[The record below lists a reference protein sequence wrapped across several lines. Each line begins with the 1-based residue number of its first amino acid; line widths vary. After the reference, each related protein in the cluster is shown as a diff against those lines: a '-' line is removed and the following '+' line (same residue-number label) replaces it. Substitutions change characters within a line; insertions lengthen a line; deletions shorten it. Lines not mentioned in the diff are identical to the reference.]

1 MVCIIRSGSD
11 TTIHWIFNK
20 FEMVNMIDEIR
31 EILKV
36 CVELISTAN
45 ELSKVENG
53 CGVDYSDVITDL
65 RWSKMT
71 LENRLRT
78 LKEGG

>member
-1 MVCIIRSGSD
+1 M
-11 TTIHWIFNK
+11 N
-20 FEMVNMIDEIR
+20 EEIQ

-36 CVELISTAN
+36 CVDLVSISN
-45 ELSKVENG
+45 ELGKLEDG

-65 RWSKMT
+65 KWNCMT

-78 LKEGG
+78 LKGV

>member
-1 MVCIIRSGSD
+1 M
-11 TTIHWIFNK
+11 NK
-20 FEMVNMIDEIR
+20 EIK

-36 CVELISTAN
+36 CVDLVSISN
-45 ELSKVENG
+45 ELGKLEDG

-65 RWSKMT
+65 KWNRMT
-71 LENRLRT
+71 LENRLRS

>member
-1 MVCIIRSGSD
+1 M
-11 TTIHWIFNK
+11 N
-20 FEMVNMIDEIR
+20 DEIR

-36 CVELISTAN
+36 CIDLLSIAN

-65 RWSKMT
+65 KWNRMT
-71 LENRLRT
+71 LENRLKT
-78 LKEGG
+78 LQR

>member
-1 MVCIIRSGSD
+1 
-11 TTIHWIFNK
+11 
-20 FEMVNMIDEIR
+20 MIEEIR

-36 CVELISTAN
+36 CIDLITVAN

-65 RWSKMT
+65 KWSKMT
-71 LENRLRT
+71 LENRLKT
-78 LKEGG
+78 LKGA

>member
-1 MVCIIRSGSD
+1 MKM
-11 TTIHWIFNK
+11 NK
-20 FEMVNMIDEIR
+20 EIQ

-36 CVELISTAN
+36 CVDLVSISN
-45 ELSKVENG
+45 ELGKLEDG

-65 RWSKMT
+65 KWNKMT
-71 LENRLRT
+71 LENRLRS

>member
-1 MVCIIRSGSD
+1 M
-11 TTIHWIFNK
+11 NK
-20 FEMVNMIDEIR
+20 EIQ

-36 CVELISTAN
+36 CVDLVSISN

-65 RWSKMT
+65 
-71 LENRLRT
+71 
-78 LKEGG
+78 

>member
-1 MVCIIRSGSD
+1 M
-11 TTIHWIFNK
+11 N
-20 FEMVNMIDEIR
+20 EEIQ

-36 CVELISTAN
+36 CVDLVSISN
-45 ELSKVENG
+45 ELGKLEDG

-65 RWSKMT
+65 RWNKMT

-78 LKEGG
+78 LKESE